1 MGFQGSTYENAITN
15 SEVGGRKKSEARR
28 SCGRYC
34 ATMARATGEWRE
46 DRGSVEHVI
55 FKQCME
61 NPWTDDAQ
69 ETDLATPSWSAG
81 VGVRWADPS
90 DDTSL
95 WNTASWSPPKSP
107 YDDIPLVNSP
117 STLDFQTAPTPAPKK
132 QLSLPSTPTPPPS
145 TRRGSPYEFNTFET
159 ADVNVSFPQ
168 DSFTWPAQPWSPP
181 ADSQDQPQVDE
192 WELAKMQK
200 EKLDYHVVSLYS
212 SLYDVL
218 PLTD

>member
-1 MGFQGSTYENAITN
+1 VGFQGSAYENAVTN
-15 SEVGGRKKSEARR
+15 FEVGGRKTSEARR
-28 SCGRYC
+28 SCGRDC
-34 ATMARATGEWRE
+34 TTMARATGEWRAG
-46 DRGSVEHVI
+46 RVEHVI
-55 FKQCME
+55 FKLCME

-81 VGVRWADPS
+81 VGVRWADA
-90 DDTSL
+90 SL

-107 YDDIPLVNSP
+107 YDDITLGKSP
-117 STLDFQTAPTPAPKK
+117 STPIDSVDFQTAPTTPAPQK

-168 DSFTWPAQPWSPP
+168 DSFAWPAQPWSPP

-192 WELAKMQK
+192 WELAKIQK